1 MSPSAADK
9 ADAIF
14 WKAYAA
20 AIKKSVGEIIIN
32 DETSFYLGAK
42 AQRGPPG
49 GDHISER
56 YTNEGIYQVGNNLL
70 PADQLFYTPSTKASY
85 IDQLST

>member
-1 MSPSAADK
+1 MSTNTADK
-9 ADAIF
+9 ADATF

-20 AIKKSVGEIIIN
+20 AIKRSVGQVTVN
-32 DETSFYLGAK
+32 DETSFYLATK

-49 GDHISER
+49 GDGISER
-56 YTNEGIYQVGNNLL
+56 FTNEGIYQLGNNLL
-70 PADQLFYTPSTKASY
+70 PADQLFYNPSTKASY